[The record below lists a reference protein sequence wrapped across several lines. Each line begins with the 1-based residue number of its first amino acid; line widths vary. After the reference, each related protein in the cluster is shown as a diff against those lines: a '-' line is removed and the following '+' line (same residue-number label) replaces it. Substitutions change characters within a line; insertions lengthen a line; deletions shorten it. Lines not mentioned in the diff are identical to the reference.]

1 MRKIL
6 AIIAIALVSQ
16 TVAFGQK
23 AKDVS
28 EKEVPERFVK
38 DFQKRYPEAKAAKW
52 SQLDS
57 LIYDVNFEN
66 NTMDMLLR
74 FSNKGVETYWN
85 VDMKYAPAKIKTYIE
100 EKYPK
105 YKLQKV
111 SIVDIRNK
119 KTYRADINKK
129 FLLRTKDAK
138 VLNFQ
143 IDGKFIDEQAKN

>member
-23 AKDVS
+23 AKDVQ
-28 EKEVPERFVK
+28 EKDVPARYVK

-52 SQLDS
+52 SRLDS

-66 NTMDMLLR
+66 NNMDMLLR

-85 VDMKYAPAKIKTYIE
+85 VDMKYAPAKIKTYVE

-111 SIVDIRNK
+111 SIIDIRNK
-119 KTYRADINKK
+119 KTYRADISKK
-129 FLLRTKDAK
+129 FLFWTKDSK
-138 VLNFQ
+138 VLNFE
-143 IDGKFIDEQAKN
+143 IDGKFIDEQSKN